1 MLMNAG
7 PERAR
12 PRRREAG
19 FTIIE
24 LMVTI
29 SVLAVLLG
37 IAAPLLIDFVRNNKV
52 RAVANTLQNGLRS
65 AQAEAVRRSQQ
76 VVFVLTNATPSGNT
90 PVAAAVNGRNWAA
103 YTVVPDGSTE
113 TMMLLDTGVI
123 NDVGSGVAISGPA
136 VLCFSSLGRLHANSA
151 PGIASQSCAL
161 PTGGPA
167 QPYGVTLTQ
176 ATRSLRVLVNV
187 GGQIRMCDPS
197 KTFDATSAPDGCPA

>member
-1 MLMNAG
+1 MLKTS
-7 PERAR
+7 RRR
-12 PRRREAG
+12 PRWQFAPSG
-19 FTIIE
+19 FTLIE

-52 RAVANTLQNGLRS
+52 RAVANTLQNGLRT

-90 PVAAAVNGRNWAA
+90 PVAAAANGRNWAA
-103 YTVVPDGSTE
+103 YTVVPDGSAE
-113 TMMLLDTGVI
+113 TMVLLDTGVV

-136 VLCFSSLGRLHANSA
+136 VLCFSSLGRLNANSA
-151 PGIASQSCAL
+151 PGIASQTCAL

-197 KTFDATSAPDGCPA
+197 KTFDANSAPDGCPA